1 MLLSKRSGYVFP
13 VLFMV
18 LVLQLITCT
27 QVGAS
32 QVQEPWSVL
41 LITVDNLR
49 PDRMSLYGHDKNTTP
64 YLMSFAKESAVFEKA
79 FSTSAWTAP
88 GIVSLVTGYYP
99 PVHAQNGRFS
109 FYDKE
114 MTAALRVLAEK
125 GYEIFGEAIRGP
137 SHQGFGFDKSLGKSP
152 DRLESFIESRKNIE
166 TPFFAWVHLRD
177 VHLPY
182 SPSELQ
188 AERFGT
194 ASRTS
199 KGIEAVRKHK
209 IILRYPERVNVAFEH
224 AGKVTFSLE
233 DVSIIKSLYDGEV
246 ADVDSRLRQS
256 LERMRETGLL
266 DRTIVIITAD
276 HGEELFDHGWI
287 GHASTAY
294 DGKLYDEL
302 IHIPLIIRVPDTS
315 LTGRYDSLVQGV
327 DIMPTLFDIL
337 GVAAD
342 GMEPAMQGVSFLP
355 ILKGGQE
362 SIRNY
367 VFTQTTLKG
376 WTTPRDEIKR
386 RVVSV
391 RSATHKL
398 IWFPT
403 AQGTRIEGYDLR
415 EDPDEL
421 KNIYLDDPSQ
431 FAALEKA
438 YLEWMENN
446 RSVAAQ
452 LVLGG
457 AEARMHNITNAV
469 FEEDG
474 LRLAIK
480 EWLAIQ
486 TMEETWGLE
495 PDVFYR
501 HEIYVEKWQKVQRL
515 SAKMIGRAMMCR
527 AEVGTLRRPNAAPI
541 HRVELW
547 ECDSQ

>member
-1 MLLSKRSGYVFP
+1 MFLNKRSGYIFP
-13 VLFMV
+13 VFFMV
-18 LVLQLITCT
+18 FCFQLLTCT
-27 QVGAS
+27 LVGAS
-32 QVQEPWSVL
+32 QVKRPWNVL
-41 LITVDNLR
+41 LITIDNLR

-64 YLMSFAKESAVFEKA
+64 YLTSFAKESAVFEKA
-79 FSTSAWTAP
+79 FSTSSWTAP

-137 SHQGFGFDKSLGKSP
+137 SHQDFGFEKSLGKLP
-152 DRLESFIESRKNIE
+152 DRLASFIESRKNIE
-166 TPFFAWVHLRD
+166 TPFFAWAHLTD

-182 SPSELQ
+182 SPSDLQ
-188 AERFGT
+188 AKRFGA

-199 KGIEAVRKHK
+199 RGIEAVRKHRV
-209 IILRYPERVNVAFEH
+209 ILRYPERVNVAFEH

-233 DVSIIKSLYDGEV
+233 DVSIIRSLYDAEV
-246 ADVDSRLRQS
+246 ADVDARLGHS

-287 GHASTAY
+287 GHASTGY
-294 DGKLYDEL
+294 DAKLYDEL

-327 DIMPTLFDIL
+327 DIMPTIFDIL
-337 GVAAD
+337 GVAAE
-342 GMEPAMQGVSFLP
+342 GMEPAMQGVSILP
-355 ILKGGQE
+355 ILKGEQK

-376 WTTPRDEIKR
+376 WTTPKDEIKT
-386 RVVSV
+386 RVASV

-403 AQGTRIEGYDLR
+403 AQGTMIEGYDLR
-415 EDPDEL
+415 EDPDEV
-421 KNIYLDDPSQ
+421 KNIYLDNPSQ
-431 FAALEKA
+431 FVALEEA
-438 YLEWMENN
+438 YLEWREFN
-446 RSVAAQ
+446 RSIAAQ

-457 AEARMHNITNAV
+457 AQARVHNIASAV
-469 FEEDG
+469 FEKDG
-474 LRLAIK
+474 LRPAIQ

-486 TMEETWGLE
+486 TMEESWGLE

-501 HEIYVEKWQKVQRL
+501 HETYSEKWQKIQRL
-515 SAKMIGRAMMCR
+515 SAEMIGRAMMCK
-527 AEVGTLRRPNAAPI
+527 AQGGTLRGPDATPI
-541 HRVELW
+541 HGVELW
-547 ECDSQ
+547 QCDSQ

>member
-1 MLLSKRSGYVFP
+1 MFLSKRSIYVFP
-13 VLFMV
+13 VLFMA
-18 LVLQLITCT
+18 LVFQLITCT
-27 QVGAS
+27 QAEAS
-32 QVQEPWSVL
+32 QVQRPWNVL

-49 PDRMSLYGHDKNTTP
+49 PDRMSLYGHDRNTTP
-64 YLMSFAKESAVFEKA
+64 YLTSFAKESAVFEKA
-79 FSTSAWTAP
+79 FSTSAWTSP

-99 PVHAQNGRFS
+99 PVHAQNGRYS

-125 GYEIFGEAIRGP
+125 GYEIFGETIRGP
-137 SHQGFGFDKSLGKSP
+137 SHQGFGFEKSLGKGR
-152 DRLESFIESRKNIE
+152 DRLERFIESRKNIE
-166 TPFFAWVHLRD
+166 TPFFAWTHFRD

-188 AERFGT
+188 AERFGA

-199 KGIEAVRKHK
+199 KGIEAVRKHQV
-209 IILRYPERVNVAFEH
+209 ILRHPERANVAFEH
-224 AGKVTFSLE
+224 AGKVTFSIE

-246 ADVDSRLRQS
+246 ADVDARLRQS

-287 GHASTAY
+287 GHASTGY

-302 IHIPLIIRVPDTS
+302 IQIPLIIRVPDTS

-337 GVAAD
+337 GVEAG
-342 GMEPAMQGVSFLP
+342 GMEPAMQGVSLLP
-355 ILKGGQE
+355 ILKGEQE

-376 WTTPRDEIKR
+376 WTTPKDEIKI
-386 RVVSV
+386 RVASV

-415 EDPDEL
+415 EDPDEV
-421 KNIYLDDPSQ
+421 KNIYLDNPSQ
-431 FAALEKA
+431 FVALEEA
-438 YLEWMENN
+438 YLEWRENN

-457 AEARMHNITNAV
+457 AKARVHNIASAV
-469 FEEDG
+469 FEKDG
-474 LRLAIK
+474 LRVSIE

-486 TMEETWGLE
+486 TMEESWGLE

-501 HEIYVEKWQKVQRL
+501 HETYVEKWQKVQRL
-515 SAKMIGRAMMCR
+515 SAEMIGRAMMCR
-527 AEVGTLRRPNAAPI
+527 AQGGTLRRPDAKPI

-547 ECDSQ
+547 KCDSQ